1 MPNREDIAWFKQT
14 FGARLQAALA
24 GTPFS
29 VDFLVALACQ
39 ETGEVWPLLHKAG
52 LDEAHLL
59 ALCVGDTLDASAG
72 RSAFPRTRAEL
83 EAAPNGPQMFQ
94 IARQAL
100 LQMADHV
107 PAYARAAQKPDKFC
121 HGFGLFQRD
130 LQFFRQDPQY
140 FLQQRYALFE
150 ETLALA
156 LHELAE
162 KRQRIGLGQ
171 RNPLGVLDMVAVAIA
186 YNTGRYDPRKG
197 LKQGYR
203 PPGGKYYGESVFD
216 FLRLSETVA
225 GPGAPALIDP
235 PAPGEAIVPPPS
247 PLTATGAF
255 LRVDTRV
262 STLYL
267 RSAPKISTPTRAN
280 VVGELPDGQP
290 VRALDGKVVNGF
302 MAVETSLAGAL
313 LRGWAATRYLVPA
326 PELQEIPVLA
336 PPVSLRAAGGAAT
349 ATATTA
355 PAASGPIPAVWMP
368 RAGNSI
374 TRRTAPADAHSLNEA
389 GQPGRHGSTP
399 DALRGELAAIIA
411 WLDSE
416 KPTHKRYLPRDGLT
430 FCNIYCH
437 DFCHLAGAYLPR
449 VWWSA
454 PALLKWQ
461 QGQRVAPL
469 IGDTLREMRANDL
482 FRWLRDFGPA
492 FGWRQTG
499 TLDKLQLAANQG
511 ALGLIVA
518 RRKED
523 GRSGHIVLVVP
534 ETDSQRARR
543 DGAGSV
549 VAPLQSQAG
558 ASNFRYGT
566 GQAGWWNRET
576 FAESAFWIHA

>member
-14 FGARLQAALA
+14 FGTRLQTALA

-29 VDFLVALACQ
+29 LDFLVALACQ
-39 ETGEVWPLLHKAG
+39 ETGEVWPLLRRAG
-52 LDEAHLL
+52 LDEARLL

-83 EAAPNGPQMFQ
+83 EAAPDGAQMFQ

-100 LQMADHV
+100 VEMARFV
-107 PAYARAAQKPDKFC
+107 PEYARVAQKPDKFC

-130 LQFFRQDPQY
+130 LQFFKQDPQY
-140 FLQQRYALFE
+140 FLQQRYAHFDD
-150 ETLALA
+150 TLAHA
-156 LHELAE
+156 LEELQA
-162 KRQRIGLGQ
+162 KRKRIGLGD
-171 RNPLGVLDMVAVAIA
+171 RDPLSVLDMVAVAIA

-216 FLRLSETVA
+216 YLRLSETIAVA
-225 GPGAPALIDP
+225 GVRPLIEP
-235 PAPGEAIVPPPS
+235 PVAGEAIVPPPS
-247 PLTATGAF
+247 PITATGPF

-267 RSAPKISTPTRAN
+267 RSAPKISSPARAN

-290 VRALDGKVVNGF
+290 VRALDGKAVDGF
-302 MAVETSLAGAL
+302 MAVETSLSGAL
-313 LRGWAATRYLVPA
+313 LRGWAATRYLKPA
-326 PELQEIPVLA
+326 PELDQIPLLEAA
-336 PPVSLRAAGGAAT
+336 PRPASAPGAADVRT
-349 ATATTA
+349 AST
-355 PAASGPIPAVWMP
+355 GPIPAVWMP
-368 RAGNSI
+368 RSGGSV
-374 TRRTAPADAHSLNEA
+374 TRRTAPADAHSLNEP
-389 GQPGRHGSTP
+389 GQPGRRGTTP
-399 DALRGELAAIIA
+399 DALRSELAAIIG

-416 KPTHKRYLPRDGLT
+416 KPSHKRYQPRDGLT

-449 VWWSA
+449 VWWSS

-461 QGQRVAPL
+461 QGQSVQPL
-469 IGDTLREMRANDL
+469 IGNTLREMRANDL
-482 FRWLRDFGPA
+482 FRWLREFGPD

-534 ETDSQRARR
+534 ETDTQRARR
-543 DGAGSV
+543 DASGTV
-549 VAPLQSQAG
+549 TAPLQSQAG
-558 ASNFRYGT
+558 ARNFRYGT

-576 FAESAFWIHA
+576 FAEFAFWIHA

>member
-14 FGARLQAALA
+14 FAARLQAALA
-24 GTPFS
+24 GSPFS
-29 VDFLVALACQ
+29 LDFLVALACQ
-39 ETGEVWPLLHKAG
+39 ETGEVWPLLRRAG
-52 LDEAHLL
+52 LPEAQIL

-72 RSAFPRTRAEL
+72 RGAFPRTRAEL
-83 EAAPNGPQMFQ
+83 EAAPQGREMFQ

-100 LQMADHV
+100 VEMARYV
-107 PAYARAAQKPDKFC
+107 PAYAPAAKKPDKFC

-130 LQFFRQDPQY
+130 LQFFRTDPAY
-140 FLQQRYALFE
+140 FLQQRYARFAD
-150 ETLALA
+150 TLALA
-156 LHELAE
+156 LQELMEQRA
-162 KRQRIGLGQ
+162 RIGLGQ
-171 RNPLGVLDMVAVAIA
+171 REPMSVLDMVAVAIA

-203 PPGGKYYGESVFD
+203 PPGGKYYGEAVFD
-216 FLRLSETVA
+216 YLRLSETVA
-225 GPGAPALIDP
+225 GGGAPALIP
-235 PAPGEAIVPPPS
+235 PAAPGEAIVPPPS
-247 PLTATGAF
+247 PVTATGRF

-290 VRALDGKVVNGF
+290 VRAIDDTPVDGF
-302 MAVETSLAGAL
+302 LAVETSLAGAL

-326 PELQEIPVLA
+326 PDLHEIPVLPAA
-336 PPVSLRAAGGAAT
+336 PATPHPPGAADT
-349 ATATTA
+349 RAVAH
-355 PAASGPIPAVWMP
+355 GPIPAVWMP
-368 RAGNSI
+368 RAGERI
-374 TRRTAPADAHSLNEA
+374 TRRTAPADAHSLNEP
-389 GQPGRHGSTP
+389 GQPGRQGTTP
-399 DALRGELAAIIA
+399 EALRAEIAALVA
-411 WLDSE
+411 WLDCE
-416 KPTHKRYLPRDGLT
+416 NPAHARYQPRAGLT
-430 FCNIYCH
+430 FCNIYTH

-449 VWWSA
+449 VWWSS

-461 QGQRVAPL
+461 QGQTVQPL

-482 FRWLRDFGPA
+482 FRWLRDFGPD

-523 GRSGHIVLVVP
+523 GRSGHIVMVVP

-543 DGAGSV
+543 DASGSV
-549 VAPLQSQAG
+549 IAPLQSQAG
-558 ASNFRYGT
+558 ATNFRYGT
-566 GQAGWWNRET
+566 GQRAWWNRET
-576 FAESAFWIHA
+576 FAEFAFWIHA

>member
-14 FGARLQAALA
+14 FAARLQAALA

-29 VDFLVALACQ
+29 LDFLVALACQ
-39 ETGEVWPLLHKAG
+39 ETGEVWPLLRRAG
-52 LDEAHLL
+52 LTEAKIL

-72 RSAFPRTRAEL
+72 RGAFPRTRAEL
-83 EAAPNGPQMFQ
+83 EAAPQGGQMFR

-100 LQMADHV
+100 VDMAQYV
-107 PAYARAAQKPDKFC
+107 PAYAPAAKKPDKFC

-130 LQFFRQDPQY
+130 LQFFKTDPQY
-140 FLQQRYALFE
+140 FLQQRYAHFE
-150 ETLALA
+150 DTLAHA
-156 LHELAE
+156 LQELAE
-162 KRQRIGLGQ
+162 QRRRIGLAH
-171 RNPLGVLDMVAVAIA
+171 RDPLSVLDMVAVAIA
-186 YNTGRYDPRKG
+186 YNTGRYDPRRG
-197 LKQGYR
+197 LQQGYR
-203 PPGGKYYGESVFD
+203 PPGGKYYGEAVFD
-216 FLRLSETVA
+216 YLRLSETVA
-225 GPGAPALIDP
+225 GGGAPALIP
-235 PAPGEAIVPPPS
+235 SAAPGEAIVPPAS
-247 PLTATGAF
+247 PVTATGAF
-255 LRVDTRV
+255 LRVDTRI

-290 VRALDGKVVNGF
+290 VRALDDTPVNGF
-302 MAVETSLAGAL
+302 LAVETSLAGAL

-326 PELQEIPVLA
+326 PDLREIPVL
-336 PPVSLRAAGGAAT
+336 PPPPAT
-349 ATATTA
+349 TTA
-355 PAASGPIPAVWMP
+355 PGAADTRTAPSGPIPAVWMP

-389 GQPGRHGSTP
+389 VQPGRQGTTP
-399 DALRGELAAIIA
+399 EALRAELAAIVA

-416 KPTHKRYLPRDGLT
+416 NPAYKRYQPRDGLT
-430 FCNIYCH
+430 FCNIYTH

-449 VWWSA
+449 VWWSS

-461 QGQRVAPL
+461 QGQSVQPL

-482 FRWLRDFGPA
+482 FRWLRDFGA
-492 FGWRQTG
+492 DFGWRQTG

-523 GRSGHIVLVVP
+523 GRSGHIVMVVP

-543 DGAGSV
+543 DANGSIT
-549 VAPLQSQAG
+549 APLQSQAG

-566 GQAGWWNRET
+566 GQSAWWNRET
-576 FAESAFWIHA
+576 FAEFAFWIHA